1 MKIIS
6 PLSMIVP
13 IVDKDKDDVFP
24 FERKRKPPITA
35 YFDGAVTSEFRSQ
48 WMKVVPRRIHVTGPA
63 GHV

>member
-6 PLSMIVP
+6 PRSMIVP
-13 IVDKDKDDVFP
+13 IVDKDDVFP

-35 YFDGAVTSEFRSQ
+35 YFDGPVTSEFRSQ
-48 WMKVVPRRIHVTGPA
+48 WMKVAPRRIHVTGPA